1 MKNRGKRLVHIYTGS
16 GKGKTCSAI
25 GLAVRALGR
34 GWKVLIIRFM
44 KSKMQSGEDEILTRI
59 PGCEILWFG
68 KPGFVE
74 KGKTSIEDQH
84 LAENGMAVA
93 EKEIQSGNW
102 DCVILDE
109 IFPAIDVGLIPLER
123 LKSCIEKKS
132 HKTELVLTGRNAP
145 EFIYEFADLV
155 SEIKEIKHPYQ
166 RGIKARYGIEY

>member
-1 MKNRGKRLVHIYTGS
+1 MRKRLVHIYTGS

-44 KSKMQSGEDEILTRI
+44 KSQLQSGEEKILSQI
-59 PGCEILWFG
+59 PGCEILSFG
-68 KPGFVE
+68 KRGFIQKGKGSVEDKDLAE
-74 KGKTSIEDQH
+74 KGIEI
-84 LAENGMAVA
+84 A

-109 IFPAIDVGLIPLER
+109 IFPAIEFGLIPFEK
-123 LKSCIEKKS
+123 LKHCIERKS
-132 HKTELVLTGRNAP
+132 KHTELVLTGRNAP
-145 EFIYEFADLV
+145 ESLYELADLV

-166 RGIKARYGIEY
+166 RGIKARLGIEF